1 MIKPEF
7 TVYDSAYK
15 KPIVLTFVG
24 NYLPGYKAGGILRSL
39 ANAVDNLRN
48 DIHFWIVTRDR
59 DLKDDKPYDTI
70 RINQWQPVGHA
81 MVYYMPT
88 DSCTIKRVADIIQT
102 TRHDKLYLNSFFDP
116 FTVLALLAR
125 KLRRISSK
133 YIIVSP
139 RGEFAWPSLRQKYL
153 KKIFFIQLAKL
164 FRLYNNVTWHAS
176 SAQEEEEIIRVMK
189 IRPESIHVALDLPD
203 IRALDMAIDMTPRS
217 TADSVD
223 LRIIFLSRISRE
235 KNLDYALRILMKV
248 NFKVIFDIYGP
259 IDNATYWKECQK
271 ILKQLPENVKVNY
284 RGGINHNKA
293 IQLFSAYDLFFFP
306 TGGENYGHVIAES
319 LTAGTPVLISDKTP
333 WKNLQSDGLGWDIS
347 LANENSFVTV
357 IEHMAETMIDARLE
371 NRILIKS
378 ALKKRFLDTTAME
391 ANRQLFRQN

>member
-15 KPIVLTFVG
+15 KPIVLSFVG

-39 ANAVDNLRN
+39 ANAVDILRN
-48 DIHFWIVTRDR
+48 DIYFWIVTRDR
-59 DLKDDKPYDTI
+59 DLKDDKPYDTVK
-70 RINQWQPVGHA
+70 INQWQPVGHA
-81 MVYYMPT
+81 MVYYLPS
-88 DSCTIKRVADIIQT
+88 DSCTIKRVAEIIQT
-102 TRHDKLYLNSFFDP
+102 TQHDKLYLNSFFDP

-125 KLRRISSK
+125 KIGRIPSK
-133 YIIVSP
+133 HIIVSP

-164 FRLYNNVTWHAS
+164 FRLYNNVIWHAS
-176 SAQEEEEIIRVMK
+176 SAQEKKEIVRVMK

-203 IRALDMAIDMTPRS
+203 IRALDMTIDMTPPP
-217 TADSVD
+217 THDSID
-223 LRIIFLSRISRE
+223 LRIIFFSRIARE
-235 KNLDYALRILMKV
+235 KNLDYALRVLMKV
-248 NFKVIFDIYGP
+248 KLDVIFDIYGP
-259 IDNATYWKECQK
+259 IDNIRYWKECQK
-271 ILKQLPENVKVNY
+271 ILRKLPENVKVKY
-284 RGGINHNKA
+284 RGLINHNEA

-333 WKNLQSDGLGWDIS
+333 WNNLQNDGLGWDIS
-347 LANENSFVTV
+347 LANENSFVAI
-357 IEHMAETMIDARLE
+357 IEHMAKTMIDERLK

-378 ALKKRFLDTTAME
+378 ALKKRLLDTKAIET
-391 ANRQLFRQN
+391 NRQLFGLN